1 MAAIGIAQK
10 MKIGQ
15 FQLSR
20 IQCKTIVGLIPNFSN
35 ISFLYTFFYISAKL
49 LEKIC

>member
-1 MAAIGIAQK
+1 MATIGITQE

-20 IQCKTIVGLIPNFSN
+20 IQCKTTVIPHFLN
-35 ISFLYTFFYISAKL
+35 IYFLYTFFYISAKL